1 MCYFTSHSQS
11 QYHGLDSNGRAVR
24 FLNDFVTD
32 LRFALRLLYKSIG
45 FSMVAMLSLAL
56 GIGAS
61 SAIFSLVYAVLIDP
75 YPYKSSDHIV
85 APTFSD
91 KRGDQGRI
99 WYTIPDFLEI
109 KQDSK
114 TLEDAF
120 LADDRA
126 FVASSGLPESVK
138 GIAYS
143 PNAFEFMGVP
153 AILGRTFGINDIPS
167 PSAPPRIAVI
177 SYLFWSFSF
186 LQILALPLLGYLL
199 SYKLDLLI
207 LPPG

>member
-75 YPYKSSDHIV
+75 YPYKNSDHIV

-167 PSAPPRIAVI
+167 PTAPPRIAVI
-177 SYLFWSFSF
+177 SYLFWQRHFNADPRVIGKTIE
-186 LQILALPLLGYLL
+186 LNHELYTILG
-199 SYKLDLLI
+199 I
-207 LPPG
+207 V

>member
-75 YPYKSSDHIV
+75 LPIQKL
-85 APTFSD
+85 APH
-91 KRGDQGRI
+91 RR
-99 WYTIPDFLEI
+99 PH
-109 KQDSK
+109 
-114 TLEDAF
+114 
-120 LADDRA
+120 
-126 FVASSGLPESVK
+126 
-138 GIAYS
+138 
-143 PNAFEFMGVP
+143 
-153 AILGRTFGINDIPS
+153 ILGQARRPGT
-167 PSAPPRIAVI
+167 
-177 SYLFWSFSF
+177 YLV
-186 LQILALPLLGYLL
+186 
-199 SYKLDLLI
+199 
-207 LPPG
+207 